1 LVEVVEWACM
11 EVGGSVVVFVIVAKG
26 DMEVNGPPGR
36 NVNNFITIAK
46 SSASNTKIEGENI
59 HRVDF
64 LC

>member
-1 LVEVVEWACM
+1 M

-59 HRVDF
+59 H
-64 LC
+64 